1 MADLMQIIKE
11 RRSIRRYQDQEVPE
25 EMLHQILESVQ
36 WAPSWANTQ
45 CWEVIVIRDP
55 GVREAVS
62 ETLSQTN
69 PARKG
74 LAMAPL
80 VLVMCAKKQSAGFYK
95 GKSTTKH
102 GDWFMF
108 DLGLATQ
115 NICLMVHNLGLGTVV
130 VGMFDHDR
138 ARKVLKLGEDY
149 EVVAMLPIGFPA
161 KESPAPKR
169 REISEFTHYDT
180 F

>member
-1 MADLMQIIKE
+1 
-11 RRSIRRYQDQEVPE
+11 
-25 EMLHQILESVQ
+25 
-36 WAPSWANTQ
+36 
-45 CWEVIVIRDP
+45 
-55 GVREAVS
+55 
-62 ETLSQTN
+62 
-69 PARKG
+69 
-74 LAMAPL
+74 
-80 VLVMCAKKQSAGFYK
+80 
-95 GKSTTKH
+95 
-102 GDWFMF
+102 MF